1 MSKDNFDFDNCPL
14 QLWLNKYNSSLERYN
29 KHKFKCIKACNDLQG
44 LTGWNIRE
52 MEQNQEWSR
61 DYV

>member
-29 KHKFKCIKACNDLQG
+29 KRKFKYIKACNDLHD
-44 LTGWNIRE
+44 LTGWNVRE
-52 MEQNQEWSR
+52 MELKQELGEHA
-61 DYV
+61 